1 MTSYAVYADDVK
13 NIYIQR
19 WSVTTD
25 ENWEIQNDIWLVTDP
40 RCNKGALCGRRGKEE
55 EKDCPSLPHKIRA
68 ALDPPLD
75 MVHAQYFGKC
85 NKLIQAYK
93 LMSDSDSS

>member
-1 MTSYAVYADDVK
+1 VGG
-13 NIYIQR
+13 
-19 WSVTTD
+19 
-25 ENWEIQNDIWLVTDP
+25 E
-40 RCNKGALCGRRGKEE
+40 GKEG

-85 NKLIQAYK
+85 NKLIQPYK
-93 LMSDSDSS
+93 LTSDSDSS